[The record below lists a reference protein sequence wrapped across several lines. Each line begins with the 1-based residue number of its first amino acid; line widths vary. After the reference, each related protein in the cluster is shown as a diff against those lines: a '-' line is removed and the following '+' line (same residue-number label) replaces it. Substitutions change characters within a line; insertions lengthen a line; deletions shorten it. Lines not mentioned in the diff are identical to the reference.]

1 MTQDTNPHLPELQKR
16 VAQAP
21 TDPGVYRWMND
32 KGEVLYIGKA
42 KNVRN
47 RLKQYVQMGLP
58 TEAQRAK
65 VGPWKLALIEKI
77 ADFDVTVVSNELE
90 ALVLETNWIKEHKPK
105 YNVMMK
111 DDKNYVYVRV
121 SVQDPFPGVSVVRQM
136 DEKAKYFGPFISSYD
151 TKRLLDALHMIYDY
165 REEPKAL
172 ERLNQAAEKGDVLA
186 GVKPSL
192 AYQIG
197 QSCGV
202 SIGKI
207 SREEYLERIDAL
219 VRFYKGNMQ
228 DAKEKAVQLMQ
239 EAATSKKFEKAAKLR
254 DAVQLIEHLEEKQ
267 LVSDTTGNNTDCI
280 GIAILHGKTQ
290 AVVLR
295 ERNGKIIDEQNFTLK
310 GSADTVEEALDQFLP
325 QYYAGIPE
333 LPDAVSIPKSFDG
346 VGVLS
351 AWLTERKGKKVDV
364 LLPERG
370 KKAQLLTLAQKN
382 AEEKLKAQEARWEA
396 AAKNIELA
404 LEELQTVL
412 GLPAKPKRIEG
423 YDISHLGGTETVGSM
438 VVTKNGKP
446 SNKDYR
452 SFTIQSVKEGDID
465 DYKALAEVLRR
476 RLRYVAADVK
486 TEEAKWNEQGM
497 RFGKAKKSE
506 QKAIEDIVANHP
518 DELGQNNID
527 YKNYFV
533 GRHENNIRTFARISE
548 YKDGILEL
556 QSVWVHKDMRGKKL
570 GKFMAKKVLS
580 KVKNEKIYIIIKD
593 SLESYYADIGFRHVH
608 NPPQIL
614 LDEIQ
619 KSTHPQDAQLI
630 MVYMLKDHKKD
641 SSLSEKPDLLVI
653 DGGKGQLSTVVTVL
667 KELKLDIPVIGLAKR
682 EEEVFQPGESFPTEF
697 AKDSQAKFLLM
708 RLRNEAHRF
717 ANRHREKRLTKK
729 TIGSALDDVPG
740 IGPKTRQELLDAFG
754 SVAKIKEASD
764 TALLEIVN
772 KGQLEK
778 LRKRL

>member
-1 MTQDTNPHLPELQKR
+1 MAEDTNPHLAELQKR

-42 KNVRN
+42 KNLRN
-47 RLKQYVQMGLP
+47 RLKQYVQKADKNL
-58 TEAQRAK
+58 
-65 VGPWKLALIEKI
+65 GPWKLALVGKI
-77 ADFDVTVVSNELE
+77 ADFDVTVVTNELE

-111 DDKNYVYVRV
+111 DDKNYVYVRI
-121 SVQDPFPGVSVVRQM
+121 SLHEPYPGITVVRQM
-136 DEKAKYFGPFISSYD
+136 ENDKAKYFGPFISSYD

-165 REEPKAL
+165 REESKAL
-172 ERLNQAAEKGDVLA
+172 ERLNRAAENGDVLA

-207 SREEYLERIDAL
+207 TREEYIERINSI
-219 VRFYKGNMQ
+219 VRFYKGHMQ
-228 DAKEKAVQLMQ
+228 DAKAKAFELMKG
-239 EAATSKKFEKAAKLR
+239 AAANKKFERAAKLR

-267 LVSDTTGNNTDCI
+267 LASDTSGENTDSI
-280 GIAILHGKTQ
+280 GIAILNGKTQ

-404 LEELQTVL
+404 LDELQNVL
-412 GLPAKPKRIEG
+412 DLPAKPKRIEG

-452 SFTIQSVKEGDID
+452 SFTIQTLKEGDID

-476 RLRYVAADVK
+476 RLHYVAADLK
-486 TEEAKWNEQGM
+486 TEEVKWGEEGI
-497 RFGKAKKSE
+497 RFGKAKKTDTE
-506 QKAIEDIVANHP
+506 FLEKQLPNIPTADIHVARKG
-518 DELGQNNID
+518 DEIMAVAAL
-527 YKNYFV
+527 
-533 GRHENNIRTFARISE
+533 HEHN
-548 YKDGILEL
+548 GITEL
-556 QSVWVHKDMRGKKL
+556 TGVWSTVEKCDMYLCKKI
-570 GKFMAKKVLS
+570 LS
-580 KVKNEKIYIIIKD
+580 KVKKGKVYTIIQKKD
-593 SLESYYADIGFRHVH
+593 FDEYSSIGFRHVH
-608 NPPQIL
+608 SFPEQL
-614 LDEIQ
+614 
-619 KSTHPQDAQLI
+619 KVQDTEMVMLFDAAQN
-630 MVYMLKDHKKD
+630 KTD
-641 SSLSEKPDLLVI
+641 SSLTEKPDLLMI
-653 DGGKGQLSTVVTVL
+653 DGGKGQLSTVVQVL
-667 KELKLDIPVIGLAKR
+667 KNLDLNIPVIGLAKR
-682 EEEVFQPGESFPTEF
+682 EEEVFQPGESFPTDFE
-697 AKDSQAKFLLM
+697 KDSQAKFLLM

-729 TIGSALDDVPG
+729 SIGSALDDVPG

-754 SVAKIKEASD
+754 SVAKIKDATD
-764 TALLEIVN
+764 DQLLEIVN
-772 KGQLEK
+772 KGQLEE
-778 LRKRL
+778 LRKKI